1 MTGFVP
7 VAAVRTVGAVGGIA
21 DSGIFLWLTRGRLW
35 IGLLGALLVG
45 IVGLN
50 VMALSFSASSSS
62 AGQQAD
68 ELKRQNSALQTQLAS
83 KLSSEQVQAAAE
95 TLGLVFAPPGSIR
108 YLHTSPGDAAK
119 AAERLRSGDLDPS
132 TYVPP
137 PVVPAEEAPVIATD
151 TATDPVEPA
160 TTTPVTPEVP
170 VEPEVAPTE
179 VVPAETET
187 TVPPAETATAAAGGG
202 VGAP

>member
-1 MTGFVP
+1 M
-7 VAAVRTVGAVGGIA
+7 RTVGAVGGIA
-21 DSGIFLWLTRGRLW
+21 DKGIFVWLTRGRLW

-45 IVGLN
+45 IVALN

-68 ELKRQNSALQTQLAS
+68 ELKRQNSALRTELAS
-83 KLSSEQVQAAAE
+83 KLSSQQVQASAAK
-95 TLGLVFAPPGSIR
+95 LGLVFAPPGSIR
-108 YLHTSPGDAAK
+108 YLSTSPGDAAK
-119 AAERLRSGDLDPS
+119 AAERIRSGDLDPS

-137 PVVPAEEAPVIATD
+137 AAVETATVPPVDAATVAPTEADAAV
-151 TATDPVEPA
+151 ATDPA
-160 TTTPVTPEVP
+160 TATAP

-179 VVPAETET
+179 TAPTEVAPTEAAT
-187 TVPPAETATAAAGGG
+187 TAPPATSVDGGG